1 MGASLRGNKKWAA
14 IFLLISILIG
24 VALVPQL
31 NKYAQPGAMVP
42 SENQFMYEKSID
54 IMVMLLIGFG
64 FLMVFVKKYGFTS
77 VTATFLLVA
86 LTLPLYMLLRPYIWG
101 SASDLSIVNISMLI
115 FAEFAAASLLIAIG
129 VHLEE

>member
-1 MGASLRGNKKWAA
+1 MGASLRDNRKWAA

-24 VALVPQL
+24 IALVPQL
-31 NKYAQPGAMVP
+31 NKYAQPGEMVP

-64 FLMVFVKKYGFTS
+64 FLMVFVKKYGYTS

-86 LTLPLYMLLRPYIWG
+86 LSLPLYMLLRPYIWG
-101 SASDLSIVNISMLI
+101 SASDLCI
-115 FAEFAAASLLIAIG
+115 FQGSFSFDADICF
-129 VHLEE
+129 